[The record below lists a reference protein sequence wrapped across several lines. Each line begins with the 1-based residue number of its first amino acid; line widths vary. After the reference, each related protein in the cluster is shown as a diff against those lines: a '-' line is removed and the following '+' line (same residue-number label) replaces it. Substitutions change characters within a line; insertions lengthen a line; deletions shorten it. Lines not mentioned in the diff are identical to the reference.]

1 MRSLWNW
8 MSFIEQTHRKSSHSM
23 VPSSSNRECRF
34 VNSSLF
40 LCPRCQVLVLTSLL
54 IFRCVYYC
62 MEYMDAGSMDRLQIG
77 GVPEDVLARIGGAM
91 VRGLKFLKDKMNIIH
106 RGKYTCGPVAQYPDQ
121 TSSCSRREAH
131 QCARQPQG

>member
-1 MRSLWNW
+1 
-8 MSFIEQTHRKSSHSM
+8 
-23 VPSSSNRECRF
+23 
-34 VNSSLF
+34 
-40 LCPRCQVLVLTSLL
+40 
-54 IFRCVYYC
+54 